1 MFNFYSNTFEKFLDA
16 RDQLIENQLNPTD
29 QQLTLATGLA

>member
-1 MFNFYSNTFEKFLDA
+1 LDA